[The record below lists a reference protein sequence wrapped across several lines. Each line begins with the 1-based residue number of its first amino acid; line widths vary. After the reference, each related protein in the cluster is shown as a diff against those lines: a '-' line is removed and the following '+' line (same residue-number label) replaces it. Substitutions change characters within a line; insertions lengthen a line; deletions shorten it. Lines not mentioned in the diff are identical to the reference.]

1 MAVFMDKNETTGKRV
16 FWVKKKWI
24 VEVDNAQDALEKSNE
39 EKPADIQVWE
49 QFKKKRNYK

>member
-1 MAVFMDKNETTGKRV
+1 MAVFMDENKTTGKRV